1 MNYIL
6 KQYDNDLLYFSMKN
20 TNDGL
25 EVLINTVNQNLQYLL
40 PLDLELSNEGLKKWL
55 QKRTIPRNR
64 AYVSNFLSRL
74 GLNEK
79 DTKGIIDICQGLSL
93 NDSYW
98 VLSLND
104 SYWVV
109 QENCKDLFKDK
120 NLYHNSFN
128 TNIASIAFTGC
139 GIYK

>member
-55 QKRTIPRNR
+55 QKRTIPRNSNVDP
-64 AYVSNFLSRL
+64 VSRT
-74 GLNEK
+74 LNK
-79 DTKGIIDICQGLSL
+79 KALK
-93 NDSYW
+93 ND
-98 VLSLND
+98 
-104 SYWVV
+104 
-109 QENCKDLFKDK
+109 
-120 NLYHNSFN
+120 
-128 TNIASIAFTGC
+128 
-139 GIYK
+139 